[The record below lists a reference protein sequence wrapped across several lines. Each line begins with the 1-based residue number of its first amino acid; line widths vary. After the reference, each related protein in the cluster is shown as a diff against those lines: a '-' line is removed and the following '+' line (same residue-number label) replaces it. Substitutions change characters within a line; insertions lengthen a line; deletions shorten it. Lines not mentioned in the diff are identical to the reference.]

1 MATNTSDA
9 SGGLRGRREAAGLS
23 QLDVARRAP
32 CSPAMV
38 GLLER
43 GYKPH
48 RSAVLD
54 RIQRVLNDEAPAGN
68 GRQVTTSA
76 GVGDGHVPV

>member
-1 MATNTSDA
+1 
-9 SGGLRGRREAAGLS
+9 
-23 QLDVARRAP
+23 
-32 CSPAMV
+32 MV